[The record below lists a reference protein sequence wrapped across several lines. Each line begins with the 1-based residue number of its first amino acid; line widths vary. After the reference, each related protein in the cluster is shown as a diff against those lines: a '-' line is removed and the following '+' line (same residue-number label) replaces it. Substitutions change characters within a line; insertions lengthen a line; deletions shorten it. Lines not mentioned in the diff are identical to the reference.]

1 MRCGHTC
8 YCARLFG
15 VLAANEEYDIPL
27 AGINVVVLQKED
39 LVYAIFLKR
48 TELDK
53 ETNSPGQR
61 LLNDQIL
68 LPSDLE
74 DISRLRL

>member
-48 TELDK
+48 TELDEK
-53 ETNSPGQR
+53 ADCSSETLFNYKV
-61 LLNDQIL
+61 LLA
-68 LPSDLE
+68 SDLKCV
-74 DISRLRL
+74 SR